1 MSGNRV
7 FPLHSQGGTR
17 GVPGRERGVVWVG
30 GGVCLCVCPQV
41 HRGPRGVLSSFRRGR
56 ALNLGRTP
64 GHPVSSGGW
73 APRDVLGPT
82 DLPSAHLRL
91 LGPSV
96 GSLRVRDDVCVRS
109 SLHGFGSLSPRLLFS
124 LSVSLWFCGSPG
136 LCLSHLSS
144 VSRSVRFTLLLPPP
158 PPFYPLLPL
167 PLSTSLCLLPPPF
180 SSPSPFFPSPS
191 SSSGPGSDTH
201 DPLGP
206 QDGSRTML
214 RRTEERTG
222 SSRLCESWYLS
233 RGTPAQDGGDGSTG
247 DRAWGVVTNVG
258 LLSNEVVS
266 V

>member
-144 VSRSVRFTLLLPPP
+144 VSRSVRFTLLPPP
-158 PPFYPLLPL
+158 LLPSPPSPSLYFSLSSPSALLLPLPLLPL
-167 PLSTSLCLLPPPF
+167 PFLLVGTWVRYTRP
-180 SSPSPFFPSPS
+180 SRSPGRVPN
-191 SSSGPGSDTH
+191 H
-201 DPLGP
+201 V
-206 QDGSRTML
+206 
-214 RRTEERTG
+214 EE
-222 SSRLCESWYLS
+222 
-233 RGTPAQDGGDGSTG
+233 DGGE
-247 DRAWGVVTNVG
+247 DREFPAV
-258 LLSNEVVS
+258 
-266 V
+266 